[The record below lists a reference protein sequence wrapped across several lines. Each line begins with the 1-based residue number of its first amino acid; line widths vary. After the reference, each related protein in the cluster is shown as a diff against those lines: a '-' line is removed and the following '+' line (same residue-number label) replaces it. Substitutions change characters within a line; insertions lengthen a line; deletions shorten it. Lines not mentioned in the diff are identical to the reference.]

1 MKKKF
6 TWSEIVYGEGKK
18 DKLVCH
24 YAYYGE
30 EELGCITYYKKWK
43 KWVWEQGGDIV
54 LGINCVLEVAF
65 KLKLLEIE
73 KTKN

>member
-1 MKKKF
+1 MAKKF
-6 TWSEIVYGEGKK
+6 SWSKIVYGEGKK
-18 DKLVCH
+18 TMGY

-43 KWVWEQGGDIV
+43 KWVWEQGEDII
-54 LGINCVLEVAF
+54 LALNCVLEVAF

-73 KTKN
+73 KTKK